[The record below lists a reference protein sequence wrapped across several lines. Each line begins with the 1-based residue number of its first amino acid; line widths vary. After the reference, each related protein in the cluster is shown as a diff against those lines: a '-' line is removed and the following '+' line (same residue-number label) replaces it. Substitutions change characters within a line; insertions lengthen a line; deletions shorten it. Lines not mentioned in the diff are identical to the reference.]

1 MNARSVS
8 ARLGL
13 AWLLLAAPSG
23 ASSLDLSG
31 FLALGGANFEGDRS
45 WLVGGSGKLLGSDD
59 DSGALGELRLGLD
72 WEPSPVWHLHLD
84 AQARRDVGSDASSDA
99 GLVEAW
105 AEGTWGFGAGH
116 ELGVRGGQFFP
127 RTSFENVEPLWSSPY
142 TLTLSAW
149 NSWIAEE
156 VRTTGI
162 EVGYRK
168 FTAREHQFA
177 VAGTIFT
184 GNDTAGVL
192 LAWRG
197 WAMHDRVVVREA
209 FQPVPALD
217 SLDGIF
223 SAQDGR
229 GTKPLGGDLDGR
241 PGWLARTDW
250 AAPAGRARLQV
261 TAYDNRGDRVLHGH
275 EYAWRTRFGL
285 VGGEAELPAGFRL
298 AGEWGWGYTS
308 MGPST
313 DSPGKP
319 FNVFA
324 DFAAGYL
331 LLAWQKEGW
340 TATLRHDRFEVEDR
354 DRQPRA
360 EDNDEDGSAWT
371 VALLWNPTPSW
382 RLGLELLDL
391 TAERDEIGPGRKGG
405 QRDGRSLRGE
415 LRWRF

>member
-1 MNARSVS
+1 MNPRSVS
-8 ARLGL
+8 TRLGL
-13 AWLLLAAPSG
+13 LSLLLAAPAA
-23 ASSLDLSG
+23 ASSLDFSG
-31 FLALGGANFEGDRS
+31 FLALGGAAFEGDRS

-59 DSGALGELRLGLD
+59 DAGGLGELRLGLD

-84 AQARRDVGSDASSDA
+84 AQARLDLDSDASRDA

-105 AEGTWGFGAGH
+105 AEATWGFGAGH

-156 VRTTGI
+156 VRPTGI
-162 EVGYRK
+162 ELGYRK
-168 FTAREHQFA
+168 FTAREHQLA
-177 VAGTIFT
+177 LAGTVFT

-197 WAMHDRVVVREA
+197 WSMHDRVVVREA
-209 FQPVPALD
+209 FQPVPRLD

-241 PGWLARTDW
+241 PGWLARGEW
-250 AAPAGRARLQV
+250 AAPGGRARLQV
-261 TAYDNRGDRVLHGH
+261 TGYDNRGDRRLHGH

-285 VGGEAELPAGFRL
+285 VGGEAELAAGLRL
-298 AGEWGWGYTS
+298 AGEWGWGSTS
-308 MGPST
+308 MGPAT

-331 LLAWQKEGW
+331 LLAWQNEAW

-371 VALLWNPTPSW
+371 VALLWNPIPSW

-391 TAERDEIGPGRKGG
+391 TADRDEIGPGRRGG
-405 QRDGRSLRGE
+405 KRDGRSLRGE